1 MSAPVPAPVD
11 FKYRAFLSYAHADA
25 KWAKWLHGQLEAFRI
40 DHDLAGRETPLGPVP
55 KTLRPIFRDRDD
67 FTGGHSLTDAT
78 IVALDAAAALIVL
91 CSSVAA
97 TRPTVNEE
105 VRLFRSR
112 HPDRP
117 VIPVIIDGTYPHHF
131 PPALRFELAADGS
144 ISERPVTILGPDLRE
159 TADGKALG
167 LAKVIAGLT
176 GVSPDDI
183 FRRAERERRRKGRVR
198 NAVIGVLAL
207 LAVAATGSAAYAW
220 QQLKTNEEFLDA
232 TLAQFTGLVDTAV
245 TSAEA
250 YAPLTF
256 THSILRNAEGILE
269 AVTKYGRDAPKIQY
283 RKATMLAAFSDNYR
297 DIGRT
302 ETAKGRLDE
311 AQQIMTE
318 LVRAEPARTDYLF
331 VKAQLHGKAGALLSI
346 LGDAVGSQREYRAR
360 HEIISRLAPTDPGN
374 VDWQLEL
381 ALSRTSLVDMLSMR
395 DDTAATLQ
403 GYQEGLALIERLAT
417 ADPAN
422 VKLQGRLSTA
432 LTNIGFALWQQGK
445 LEGARETLDRAVA
458 VDEVLTAANPNNAGM
473 QRNLAKSRAVLAT
486 IQNMLGSR
494 AEALRNAE
502 SSTAIYQNLTARDPD
517 NASWRVDF
525 AIGNMLVVILKAKT
539 DKSES
544 GLALARRARDSVS
557 TLVASDSANVTL
569 RQQLAVF
576 DLQLGELLADAG
588 KQEAALEVYQ
598 FARDSVQ
605 RIFGQDSASG
615 MSHMLLVLLHGKVGD
630 TLAKTNEPAKALES
644 YRSAV
649 ALAGKLVQSDK
660 SNALFQV
667 VWADALKNKGNA
679 LLSADQLDDALEAF
693 QTELAARQDV
703 VAFNPDNIDW
713 QTGVFDARNRV
724 AGALDK
730 QDKSAAAIDAYRQ
743 TMADGER
750 LLARFPDNS
759 QIVSSVFVAAGTACV
774 SEVQKADF
782 VNAAVDC
789 ERALELQRIRV
800 RLDPNNAANSKLL
813 HDLEKLVPGLQLKAA
828 NATGR
833 YADALAAQERIVAQV
848 EAEEVKTK
856 GQPGKDTADELATL
870 AWQAL
875 LAGAPAKA
883 LGACDKSLALQPGD
897 LAAELNRAHALMYVG
912 RVEEAR
918 AIHVAHKD
926 DVFADSNKPWPQ
938 VVAEDFEELRKAG
951 RAHPQM
957 AEIEAAFGPAPKHPG

>member
-1 MSAPVPAPVD
+1 MGAPVPAPVD

-25 KWAKWLHGQLEAFRI
+25 RWAKWLHGQLEAFRI
-40 DHDLAGRETPLGPVP
+40 DHDLAGHEPPRGPVP

-78 IVALDAAAALIVL
+78 IAALDAAAALIVL

-97 TRPTVNEE
+97 TRPAVNEE

-117 VIPVIIDGTYPHHF
+117 VIPVIIGGTYPDHF
-131 PPALRFELAADGS
+131 PPALRFEVATDGTVT
-144 ISERPVTILGPDLRE
+144 ERPVIILGPDLRE
-159 TADGKALG
+159 TGDGRALG
-167 LAKVIAGLT
+167 LAKIIAGLT
-176 GVSPDDI
+176 GASPDDI

-220 QQLKTNEEFLDA
+220 QLLKTNEEFLDA

-250 YAPLTF
+250 YAPLTV
-256 THSILRNAEGILE
+256 TRSILQNAEGILG
-269 AVTKYGRDAPKIQY
+269 AMTKYGRDAPKIQY
-283 RKATMLAAFSDNYR
+283 RKATMLAAFADNYR

-302 ETAKGRLDE
+302 GTAKGRLDE

-318 LVRAEPARTDYLF
+318 LVRAEPGRADYLF
-331 VKAQLHGKAGALLSI
+331 VKAQLHGKAGALLST
-346 LGDAVGSQREYRAR
+346 LGDAGRSQREYRAR
-360 HEIISRLAPTDPGN
+360 HEIITRLAPTDPGN

-381 ALSRTSLVDMLSMR
+381 ALSRTSLVDTLSMR

-403 GYQEGLALIERLAT
+403 GYREGLALIQRLAT
-417 ADPAN
+417 AEPAN
-422 VKLQGRLSTA
+422 AKLQGRLSTA
-432 LTNIGFALWQQGK
+432 LTNIGFALWQQGN
-445 LEGARETLDRAVA
+445 LEGARESLDKAVA
-458 VDEVLTAANPNNAGM
+458 IDEVLTAANPNNAGM

-486 IQNMLGSR
+486 IQNMLGGR

-502 SSTAIYQNLTARDPD
+502 SSTAIFQNLTARDPD
-517 NASWRVDF
+517 NASWRADL

-539 DKSES
+539 DKSET
-544 GLALARRARDSVS
+544 GLALARRARDSVD
-557 TLVASDSANVTL
+557 TLVASDSANVSL
-569 RQQLAVF
+569 RQQLGMF

-598 FARDSVQ
+598 SARDSVQ
-605 RIFGQDSASG
+605 RIFEQDLASG
-615 MSHMLLVLLHGKVGD
+615 MSHMLLVMLDGKIGD
-630 TLAKTNEPAKALES
+630 TLAKTNEPEKALES

-649 ALAGKLVQSDK
+649 ALAGKLAQSDK
-660 SNALFQV
+660 SNAMFQV
-667 VWADALKNKGNA
+667 AWADALKSKGNA
-679 LLSADQLDDALEAF
+679 LLSAGQVDDALEAF
-693 QTELAARQDV
+693 QTELAARQHL

-713 QTGVFDARNRV
+713 QTGVLDARNRI

-730 QDKSAAAIDAYRQ
+730 QDKSAAAVDAYRQ

-759 QIVSSVFVAAGTACV
+759 QIVSSVFIAAGTTCI
-774 SEVQKADF
+774 SEVQKGDYVSAAADC
-782 VNAAVDC
+782 D
-789 ERALELQRIRV
+789 RALNLQRIRV
-800 RLDPNNAANSKLL
+800 RLDPDNAANSKVL

-833 YADALAAQERIVAQV
+833 YADALAVQERILAQV
-848 EAEEVKTK
+848 QAEEVKAK

-875 LAGAPAKA
+875 LAGEPAKA

-897 LAAELNRAHALMYVG
+897 LTAEINRAYALMYAG
-912 RVEEAR
+912 RVEESR

-926 DVFADSNKPWPQ
+926 DVFADGNKPWPQ
-938 VVAEDFEELRKAG
+938 VVAEDFDELRKAG

-957 AEIEAAFGPAPKHPG
+957 AEIEAAFGPAPKRPE